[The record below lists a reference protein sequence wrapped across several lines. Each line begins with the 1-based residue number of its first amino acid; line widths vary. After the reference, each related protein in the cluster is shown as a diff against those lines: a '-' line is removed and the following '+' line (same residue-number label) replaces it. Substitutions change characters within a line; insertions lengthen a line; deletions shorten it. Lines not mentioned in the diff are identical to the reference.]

1 MATDNQEFF
10 PKEKVLLKHEGPGCY
25 PDTPVTIIEKMVD
38 KKTPCHVCGNLWHGH
53 GGPDY
58 WKNHPSYAITYPTGA
73 RGIVP
78 TRRLRKMEGDK
89 HENH

>member
-1 MATDNQEFF
+1 MKSDNQEFQ
-10 PKEKVLLKHEGPGCY
+10 PGEEVLLKHEGPGFY

-38 KKTPCHVCGNLWHGH
+38 KMIPCHVCGNLWHGH

-58 WKNHPSYAITYPTGA
+58 WQKKPSYSISYPTGA

-78 TRRLRKMEGDK
+78 AGRLRRA
-89 HENH
+89 N